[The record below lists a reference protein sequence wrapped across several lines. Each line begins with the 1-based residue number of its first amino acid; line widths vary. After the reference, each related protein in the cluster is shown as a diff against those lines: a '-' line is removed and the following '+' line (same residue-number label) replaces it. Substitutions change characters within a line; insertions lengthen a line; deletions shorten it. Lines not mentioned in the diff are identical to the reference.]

1 MNQLRV
7 EPLTREVV
15 DGVLVEGALPD
26 HRMDLTLVAYFED
39 ERPLRGLAAFLDW
52 RTGGKLSRLL
62 RSGWCTGKAGE
73 AVLLPGTRGLP
84 SDRIVLLGLGS
95 SVGFDAAQAR
105 AAATAAVELVE
116 KLLPRDVLF
125 AMPGLAEDR
134 EIVEGVFAGIVL
146 ALGGTPR
153 VPRDDDGDAPH
164 EDESDPADVTGQPS
178 EEPTTH
184 KQVGESRTPCRWWVI
199 AEPRHV
205 GRLRRVLEG
214 PPRAA
219 GTQRAASSAPTPTP
233 TPTPMPT
240 PIPTQKRP

>member
-1 MNQLRV
+1 MSRVRV
-7 EPLTREVV
+7 EPLTRDVV
-15 DGVLVEGALPD
+15 DGVLVAGAAAGPEPGPQA
-26 HRMDLTLVAYFED
+26 RTDLALVAYFED

-52 RTGGKLSRLL
+52 RAGGKLSALL
-62 RSGWCTGKAGE
+62 RSGWCTGRAGE

-84 SDRIVLLGLGS
+84 SDRIVLLGLGPMRA
-95 SVGFDAAQAR
+95 FDAATAR
-105 AAATAAVELVE
+105 TAATAAVELVM

-134 EIVEGVFAGIVL
+134 EIVESVFAGIVL

-153 VPRDDDGDAPH
+153 IPNDDDDDESIHARADDPPHAPVDPVAPVPDAVGGSVEVGAPAIGVGDA
-164 EDESDPADVTGQPS
+164 
-178 EEPTTH
+178 
-184 KQVGESRTPCRWWVI
+184 RTPCRWWVI

-219 GTQRAASSAPTPTP
+219 HG
-233 TPTPMPT
+233 
-240 PIPTQKRP
+240 